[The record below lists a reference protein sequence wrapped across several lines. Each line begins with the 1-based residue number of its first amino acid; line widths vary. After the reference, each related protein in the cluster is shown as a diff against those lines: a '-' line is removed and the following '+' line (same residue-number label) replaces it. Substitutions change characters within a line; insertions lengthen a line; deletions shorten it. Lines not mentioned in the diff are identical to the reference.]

1 MSKKSQMPPRIP
13 INRDT
18 YELGGDLQGHK
29 LDHLCDAGE
38 IKYARGST
46 WLPRDFFSTYLEYQ
60 KEGADLWLYKSDM
73 PLCGT
78 SGYAI
83 VLGEFVLRYAPI
95 VMH

>member
-1 MSKKSQMPPRIP
+1 MTKSNLPPRIG

-18 YELGGDLQGHK
+18 YELNGDLEGHS
-29 LDHLCDAGE
+29 LDHRCDAGE
-38 IKYARGST
+38 IKYAQGSI
-46 WLPRDFFSTYLEYQ
+46 WLPRDFFNEYLKYKE
-60 KEGADLWLYKSDM
+60 EGADLWWYRSNM

-83 VLGEFVLRYAPI
+83 VLGEFVLRYAPL

>member
-1 MSKKSQMPPRIP
+1 MPKKSQLPPRIP

-38 IKYARGST
+38 IKYAQESAY
-46 WLPRDFFSTYLEYQ
+46 LPRDFFETYLQYK
-60 KEGADLWLYKSDM
+60 KEGGDLWWYRSEM

-78 SGYAI
+78 SGYAV
-83 VLGEFVLRYAPI
+83 VLGEFILKYAPVLI
-95 VMH
+95 H